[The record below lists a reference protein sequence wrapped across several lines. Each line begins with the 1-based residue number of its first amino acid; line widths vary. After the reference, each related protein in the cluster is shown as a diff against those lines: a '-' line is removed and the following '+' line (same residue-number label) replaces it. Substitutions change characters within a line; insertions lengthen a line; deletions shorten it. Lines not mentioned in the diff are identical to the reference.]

1 MNTARVLF
9 AVGVLGCGSIA
20 CTRALERT
28 YAGPN
33 DIAITTSNAPLPDNA
48 FKVRLE
54 FPFPAQKLFKPS
66 ERTSVHVVVTN
77 LSDTVWPAGVADQ
90 GRLSIN
96 VGNHWL
102 DESGQ
107 IFVMDDGRSGLPYDL
122 KPGERAE
129 VLLTINAPSKPGNY
143 ILELDGVQENV
154 TWFAAKG
161 NQTLRLDVVVEN

>member
-1 MNTARVLF
+1 MKTAKVLLL
-9 AVGVLGCGSIA
+9 AALIGCSSIA
-20 CTRALERT
+20 CIRAVERT

-33 DIAITTSNAPLPDNA
+33 DVAITTSNAPLPDNA

-54 FPFPAQKLFKPS
+54 FPFPAQKRFKPS

-77 LSDTVWPAGVADQ
+77 LSDTVWRAGVADQ

-107 IFVMDDGRSGLPYDL
+107 VLAMGDGRSSLPYDV
-122 KPGERAE
+122 KPGERVE
-129 VLLTINAPSKPGNY
+129 VLLTINAPSKSGNY
-143 ILELDGVQENV
+143 ILELDVVQENV

-161 NQTLRLDVVVEN
+161 NRTLRLNVVVEN

>member
-1 MNTARVLF
+1 MNTAKVLLLT
-9 AVGVLGCGSIA
+9 ASIGCSTIA
-20 CTRALERT
+20 CIRAVERT

-54 FPFPAQKLFKPS
+54 FPFPAQKRFKPS

-77 LSDTVWPAGVADQ
+77 LSDTIWPSGVAAQ
-90 GRLSIN
+90 GRFSIN

-107 IFVMDDGRSGLPYDL
+107 VFVMDDGRSGLPYDL

-129 VLLTINAPSKPGNY
+129 ILLTINAPSKPGNY
-143 ILELDGVQENV
+143 ILEVDGVQENV